1 MYFQAE
7 KNGVRKEMQ
16 TKEEKKLT
24 EKELVR
30 DGQAIGVVVGASLGK
45 VPDSVPGGLLCY
57 KRGLIGRS
65 HV

>member
-16 TKEEKKLT
+16 KKGEKKST

-30 DGQAIGVVVGASLGK
+30 DS
-45 VPDSVPGGLLCY
+45 
-57 KRGLIGRS
+57 
-65 HV
+65 